1 MAKKPY
7 KWDQAKW
14 EKDDEWWN
22 PYNKVGR
29 LKGKGST
36 TWARQAR
43 RAAQFA
49 GNTDQ
54 QPLEKGQKEKKTEAM
69 EVIQEETQQ
78 PLEKRKKTTDDPKE
92 KGAASKK
99 LEPKKAEKEAASG
112 ASASSSSGE
121 HAKPLEKEAV
131 KEKPEKPLEKDAA
144 KEEPGKPLEKGKA
157 TEEVAKP
164 LEKRQAENEPQKK
177 EESKPVETEL
187 AAHEPAKPLEKGQAK
202 NEPGQ
207 EAGKP
212 LETAK
217 QEPAPEPT
225 EEEWQVATNKRK
237 KKEKQAEKKTYLDVV
252 VKGGLQDHKA
262 PKQKQRTSRGYVS
275 LGSESASSSRASSQ
289 KGTPAQPARMSLL
302 EPLQKRQGVT
312 EPLEKRQEIPRPL
325 EIRQR
330 LALDWHNVFQLAY
343 RGEDYVPNAHIRA
356 FWDLQAEGFEIY
368 LLTFCG
374 RERGDTV
381 VKWAKSL
388 PIKWGYIK
396 VVGDRC
402 GPWGKAEWAKH
413 LGCTHLVD
421 DNADICKESLEKGL
435 KVYPVTTRH
444 EHHTWAKKEGLE
456 TYRDFV
462 KVVEALVDD

>member
-1 MAKKPY
+1 M
-7 KWDQAKW
+7 
-14 EKDDEWWN
+14 
-22 PYNKVGR
+22 
-29 LKGKGST
+29 
-36 TWARQAR
+36 
-43 RAAQFA
+43 
-49 GNTDQ
+49 
-54 QPLEKGQKEKKTEAM
+54 
-69 EVIQEETQQ
+69 
-78 PLEKRKKTTDDPKE
+78 
-92 KGAASKK
+92 
-99 LEPKKAEKEAASG
+99 
-112 ASASSSSGE
+112 
-121 HAKPLEKEAV
+121 
-131 KEKPEKPLEKDAA
+131 
-144 KEEPGKPLEKGKA
+144 
-157 TEEVAKP
+157 
-164 LEKRQAENEPQKK
+164 
-177 EESKPVETEL
+177 ETEL

-252 VKGGLQDHKA
+252 VKGGLQDHKT

-275 LGSESASSSRASSQ
+275 LGSESASSSRASSD
-289 KGTPAQPARMSLL
+289 KGTPAQPARMSLV
-302 EPLQKRQGVT
+302 EPLQKRQEVT

-325 EIRQR
+325 ETRQR
-330 LALDWHNVFQLAY
+330 LALDWHNVFQLTH
-343 RGEDYVPNAHIRA
+343 RGEEYVPNAHIRA

-374 RERGDTV
+374 RERGETV

-413 LGCTHLVD
+413 LGCTHLAD

-462 KVVEALVDD
+462 KVVAALLDD

>member
-1 MAKKPY
+1 M
-7 KWDQAKW
+7 
-14 EKDDEWWN
+14 
-22 PYNKVGR
+22 
-29 LKGKGST
+29 
-36 TWARQAR
+36 
-43 RAAQFA
+43 
-49 GNTDQ
+49 
-54 QPLEKGQKEKKTEAM
+54 
-69 EVIQEETQQ
+69 
-78 PLEKRKKTTDDPKE
+78 
-92 KGAASKK
+92 
-99 LEPKKAEKEAASG
+99 
-112 ASASSSSGE
+112 
-121 HAKPLEKEAV
+121 
-131 KEKPEKPLEKDAA
+131 
-144 KEEPGKPLEKGKA
+144 
-157 TEEVAKP
+157 
-164 LEKRQAENEPQKK
+164 
-177 EESKPVETEL
+177 
-187 AAHEPAKPLEKGQAK
+187 
-202 NEPGQ
+202 
-207 EAGKP
+207 
-212 LETAK
+212 
-217 QEPAPEPT
+217 
-225 EEEWQVATNKRK
+225 
-237 KKEKQAEKKTYLDVV
+237 V
-252 VKGGLQDHKA
+252 VKGGLQDHKT

-330 LALDWHNVFQLAY
+330 LALGWHNVFQLAY

-368 LLTFCG
+368 LLAFCG